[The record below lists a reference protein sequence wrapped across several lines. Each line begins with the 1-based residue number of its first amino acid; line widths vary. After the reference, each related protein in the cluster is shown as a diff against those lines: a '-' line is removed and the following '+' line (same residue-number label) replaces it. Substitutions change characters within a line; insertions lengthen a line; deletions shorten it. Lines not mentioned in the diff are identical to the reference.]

1 MANKLLEETIQRMNL
16 YATKVLFVDVWK
28 ELQLLNEKFTVDHRS
43 SAFNVSILNIF
54 NNDRPRFKLHV
65 IYDR

>member
-1 MANKLLEETIQRMNL
+1 MVNKLLEETIQRMNL

-54 NNDRPRFKLHV
+54 NDRPRFKLHV